1 MHLYSNCMSQ
11 LTDPFV
17 VVELDSLDCPSPAD
31 NDNDV
36 IIHVYICTYIYIL
49 VVTLFVTANI

>member
-1 MHLYSNCMSQ
+1 MSQ

-31 NDNDV
+31 DDNDV
-36 IIHVYICTYIYIL
+36 LIHVCICTYISIL